1 MTVENYISIDNL
13 FCKAVCVL
21 LFSKRAAWHPKI
33 FADLFGNMS
42 RQKRAWIIGLLG
54 YLLQAERRIRSHS
67 MDRLRFHVPAIDR
80 VRTVCTVY
88 GWVLYCTHETC
99 KGHFNICP
107 CRRLYTGHL
116 KFVPMDISCPNN
128 WHPDI
133 FPRTFCFNTF
143 GFQIFS
149 PDIWPSDI
157 LRTITRCMDW
167 AKEQLLGSN
176 SLDDPF
182 ISWSKTF
189 YFLRTK

>member
-1 MTVENYISIDNL
+1 
-13 FCKAVCVL
+13 
-21 LFSKRAAWHPKI
+21 
-33 FADLFGNMS
+33 
-42 RQKRAWIIGLLG
+42 
-54 YLLQAERRIRSHS
+54 

-80 VRTVCTVY
+80 VY
-88 GWVLYCTHETC
+88 EQYVLYMDEFCTIYRTHEIC

-133 FPRTFCFNTF
+133 FPRTFCFKTF

-176 SLDDPF
+176 PMDDPMIHSSLGAKLF
-182 ISWSKTF
+182 TF
-189 YFLRTK
+189 YGQNRQIWIMKNRTHHGIRLISFPWDHR